1 MKEPLEHIVAG
12 RDLSRDQA
20 RHAFGRI
27 MSGEVDAPQ
36 MATFL
41 AALAAK
47 GESVEELVG
56 AAQAMREHATP
67 VRCDSQAIDTCGT
80 GGDGISTFNVSTT
93 AAVIAAAA
101 GATVAKHGNRTH
113 TRVSGSAEV
122 LEALGAKIDADVPTK
137 IDADVPTLERCLDE
151 VGIGFLYAPA
161 LHPAMRHAAPVR
173 AALGIR
179 TAFNLLGPLANPA
192 GVRRQVVGVPRDEW
206 TEVLAE
212 ALRELGAERAWVV
225 HGEDG
230 LCDLTVT
237 GPTRVT
243 ELAGG
248 AIRTFR
254 VVPEDCDLRQAE
266 LRELYVDSPAA
277 SAEAV
282 RRILAGE
289 PGPRRDHALL
299 NAAAALLVADR
310 ATDLSEGVAR
320 AAEAVDSGAAAEKLE
335 LLVERSNGR

>member
-1 MKEPLEHIVAG
+1 MVMKEPLEHIVAG

-122 LEALGAKIDADVPTK
+122 LEALGAKIDADVPT
-137 IDADVPTLERCLDE
+137 LERCLDE

-206 TEVLAE
+206 TEVVAE

-237 GPTRVT
+237 APTRVT

-248 AIRTFR
+248 TIRTFR
-254 VVPEDCDLRQAE
+254 VVPEDCDLRQAG

-289 PGPRRDHALL
+289 RGPRRDHALL

-310 ATDLSEGVAR
+310 ATDLPEGIAR

-335 LLVERSNGR
+335 LLVERSHGR